1 MAQEG
6 PGGLK
11 KGVVLGTDGRR
22 EMILLLL
29 ATFPVVITLEQ
40 RNATFCNL
48 TQESDMIS
56 ESRLSSVCLSHGE
69 IVVTCNATGDRLRF
83 SWTLNSQILNRTV
96 ASGENYS
103 SVSTLK
109 ADVPGVLTCMVQNE
123 VSSSN
128 STITLP
134 TCPVIM
140 CIKRRCIKLIY
151 PTSGQYA
158 EVVFRSHDVVKKDAT
173 ATEAVEYGRIKID
186 ASSSPRQSLDS
197 HGSMEK
203 SNQTQ
208 EKTLVTFSTE

>member
-1 MAQEG
+1 WRLKLPQEYENRSEFFNTSLRLERLNYNDSG
-6 PGGLK
+6 HYQLDIYNFS
-11 KGVVLGTDGRR
+11 GTLIRKVKMKLD
-22 EMILLLL
+22 I
-29 ATFPVVITLEQ
+29 Q
-40 RNATFCNL
+40 
-48 TQESDMIS
+48 DMIS

-134 TCPVIM
+134 TCPVFSTLLSFIIVTVAIALSFGTLLLLITVIM
-140 CIKRRCIKLIY
+140 CIKRRCIKLHIQLHIQS
-151 PTSGQYA
+151 PTTGLYT
-158 EVVFRSHDVVKKDAT
+158 EVLFNVMK
-173 ATEAVEYGRIKID
+173 
-186 ASSSPRQSLDS
+186 
-197 HGSMEK
+197 
-203 SNQTQ
+203 
-208 EKTLVTFSTE
+208 